1 METAEKS
8 LDRRQNAPGRANFL
22 KQGQTASGSFTVDDK
37 ILQMAQKYQT
47 EKKISFYNQ
56 KMSHPPT
63 KTTKMPP
70 LVKRRENES
79 GTGHSPDLHTNR
91 S

>member
-1 METAEKS
+1 LETAEKS
-8 LDRRQNAPGRANFL
+8 LDRRQNAPGKAHFP

-70 LVKRRENES
+70 LVKRREHVAS
-79 GTGHSPDLHTNR
+79 TGHSPELHGNR

>member
-1 METAEKS
+1 
-8 LDRRQNAPGRANFL
+8 
-22 KQGQTASGSFTVDDK
+22 
-37 ILQMAQKYQT
+37 MAQQYQT

-56 KMSHPPT
+56 KMSHSPS

-70 LVKRRENES
+70 LMKKGEAYA
-79 GTGHSPDLHTNR
+79 PDLPTNY